1 MSQTNT
7 KIQTQIHEPVLL
19 REVLDTL
26 TPKRGDK
33 YLDLTAGYGGHAS
46 EVLRLTKSSAVLVDR
61 DDNAISVLSQKFA
74 GQFGGHGGV
83 TLLHLDFLQ
92 AAKKLVEEQ
101 KQFDCILVDL
111 GVSSPHLDKADR
123 GFSLK
128 SEGPLDMRM
137 DSNQILTANEVV
149 NTYSVEDLSRILRE
163 YGEEPKA
170 RQMART
176 IVAERPLQTTT
187 ELANIAK
194 KVWPGYSKVHPA
206 TRLFQAVRIEVND
219 ELGQLSEVLPYIEA
233 LLAPGGRVGIISFHS
248 LEDRLVKR
256 FFKDRAGDTYDAEL
270 ELITK
275 KPVTASENE
284 LAINPRARS
293 AKLRVA
299 KRKIKTKEGMG

>member
-26 TPKRGDK
+26 APQKGES

-46 EVLRLTKSSAVLVDR
+46 EVLRLTESGATLVDR
-61 DDNAISVLSQKFA
+61 DNNAISVLSRKFK
-74 GQFGGHGGV
+74 GQFGGHGDV
-83 TLLHLDFLQ
+83 TLLHVDFLQ
-92 AAKKLVEEQ
+92 AAKQLVQEQ

-137 DSNQILTANEVV
+137 DTNQKLTAREVV
-149 NTYSVEDLSRILRE
+149 NTYSEDELIRILRE

-176 IVAERPLQTTT
+176 IVAARPLETTT
-187 ELANIAK
+187 ELANVAK

-219 ELGQLSEVLPYIEA
+219 ELGQLSKVLPHIVA

-256 FFKDRAGDTYDAEL
+256 FFKERAGDTYDAEL

-275 KPVTASENE
+275 KPVTASKDE
-284 LAINPRARS
+284 LVNNPRSRS

-299 KRKIKTKEGMG
+299 QRKIKTKEGMG